1 MQTTSVA
8 FRIKQAR
15 NKKKRKEKKRKEK
28 KRKGCNSRRVLFLM
42 L

>member
-28 KRKGCNSRRVLFLM
+28 KGMQLS
-42 L
+42 

>member
-15 NKKKRKEKKRKEK
+15 NKKKRKEKKRKE
-28 KRKGCNSRRVLFLM
+28 RDATLVEFCF
-42 L
+42 